1 LLKRNRTE
9 RPTDDGPPRL
19 LIVDDN
25 ADAAHVLAK
34 ILRAAGYEVAEVADQ
49 QTTVS
54 MLTAAPGPIAGVVAS
69 FTTTGTSAGLRLL
82 DAIRNH
88 SEATVSSLRY
98 LLVSDNPRQQLY
110 GLQAGADAIIVRP
123 YASVD
128 LVEAVGEMVA
138 RDDEERVAYRRKL
151 IGALKAEG
159 AEPVAA
165 ASVTPTFF

>member
-1 LLKRNRTE
+1 MLKRTRTE
-9 RPTDDGPPRL
+9 RNTDDGPPRL

-54 MLTAAPGPIAGVVAS
+54 MLTAGPVPVAGVIAS

-88 SEATVSSLRY
+88 AESAVSGLRY

-128 LVEAVGEMVA
+128 LVEAVREMLG
-138 RDDEERVAYRRKL
+138 RDDEERVAYRRRL

-159 AEPVAA
+159 SEPVGT